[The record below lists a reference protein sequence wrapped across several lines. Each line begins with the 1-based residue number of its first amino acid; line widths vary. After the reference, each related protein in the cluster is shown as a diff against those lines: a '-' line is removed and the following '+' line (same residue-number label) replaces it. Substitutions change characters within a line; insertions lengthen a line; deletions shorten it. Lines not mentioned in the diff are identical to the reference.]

1 MIEVPVSIGELLDK
15 LSILEIKSRRITDSS
30 KLANITKEMQMLTSL
45 VRKNEF
51 LGSDVT
57 RDLYAE
63 LTNVNET
70 LWDLEDSIRDKERNK
85 CFDEEFVEI
94 SRSIYRQNDLRCD
107 LKTKLN
113 SKLGSKIFEEKGYA
127 RYE

>member
-15 LSILEIKSRRITDSS
+15 LSILEIKSRRIMDSS

-57 RDLYAE
+57 RDLYEE
-63 LTNVNET
+63 LTKVN
-70 LWDLEDSIRDKERNK
+70 
-85 CFDEEFVEI
+85 
-94 SRSIYRQNDLRCD
+94 
-107 LKTKLN
+107 
-113 SKLGSKIFEEKGYA
+113 
-127 RYE
+127 

>member
-45 VRKNEF
+45 VRRNEF
-51 LGSDVT
+51 LGSDMT
-57 RDLYAE
+57 RDLYTK
-63 LTNVNET
+63 LTEVNET

-85 CFDEEFVEI
+85 CCDEEFVEI
-94 SRSIYRQNDLRCD
+94 SRSIYRQNDLRCN

-113 SKLGSKIFEEKGYA
+113 SKLGSEIFEEKGYA
-127 RYE
+127 EYE